1 MYYYPTLNFLSGAI
15 IYLEHM
21 FSPQVS
27 STVNPSL
34 VNPNSNN
41 FSVQHLMTSHNQTRP
56 SIIQPVDNSKFTGG
70 LNFNQIRQINTGQM
84 NGQFVANPASV
95 TSSPQV
101 HHLKMQQL
109 NKQFQAPQQA
119 AAVALANDLSLIEPT
134 LPFSTTTTSVF
145 TAAQQ
150 QQLTQQQVN
159 HNMNVQ

>member
-1 MYYYPTLNFLSGAI
+1 M
-15 IYLEHM
+15 
-21 FSPQVS
+21 S

-41 FSVQHLMTSHNQTRP
+41 FSVQHLMTSSQMTSHNQTRP

-70 LNFNQIRQINTGQM
+70 LNFSQIRQINTGQING
-84 NGQFVANPASV
+84 NGQFVTNQPV
-95 TSSPQV
+95 TSSSQG
-101 HHLKMQQL
+101 HHLKMQQR
-109 NKQFQAPQQA
+109 NKQFQAQQQ

-145 TAAQQ
+145 TTAQQQ

>member
-1 MYYYPTLNFLSGAI
+1 M
-15 IYLEHM
+15 
-21 FSPQVS
+21 S

-41 FSVQHLMTSHNQTRP
+41 FSVQHLMTSSQMTSHNQTRP

-70 LNFNQIRQINTGQM
+70 LNFSQIRQINTGQING
-84 NGQFVANPASV
+84 NGQFVTNQPV
-95 TSSPQV
+95 TSLSQG
-101 HHLKMQQL
+101 HHLKMQQR
-109 NKQFQAPQQA
+109 NKQFQAQQQA

-145 TAAQQ
+145 TTAQQ